1 MNGVKNLMKEETN
14 GIPINLISRDSLES
28 LGSDE
33 RVEFVLTEVKEGKV
47 LILEMGLSAMEE
59 ARLIEHTMK
68 QIDHETFIGI
78 EIQSYSNAFSRDT
91 TITWLDRLLKRKKT
105 PRMAVIGP
113 ANLLRTIHK
122 DGNVIQTM
130 LITHEQVIDESH
142 EPDVPTVS
150 EIIRS
155 EILGVEVTE
164 EEAESKDKEKSMID
178 LHSIV
183 EEYGV
188 AEGGN

>member
-1 MNGVKNLMKEETN
+1 LLKEETK
-14 GIPINLISRDSLES
+14 GIPINLISRDSLEA

-33 RVEFVLTEVKEGKV
+33 RVEFVLNEVKEGKV
-47 LILEMGLSAMEE
+47 LILEMGLSAVEE

-78 EIQSYSNAFSRDT
+78 EIQSYSNAFRRDT
-91 TITWLDRLLKRKKT
+91 TITWLDRLLKRKKA

-130 LITHEQVIDESH
+130 LITHEQVIDESC
-142 EPDVPTVS
+142 EPDEPTVS
-150 EIIRS
+150 EIITS
-155 EILGVEVTE
+155 EILAVEVTE
-164 EEAESKDKEKSMID
+164 EEKDKEKSMID
-178 LHSIV
+178 LHSMV